1 MYGSS
6 VMLVIVVAYCLVQLV
21 IFNIDVCIHEVTYNI
36 NVINSVAILTIIIVT
51 IMLCLCYWQTII
63 SANILTDFKYI
74 YMSLIIF
81 HNRNMT
87 YLYIIVLPERYYG
100 VLSIAESSS

>member
-1 MYGSS
+1 
-6 VMLVIVVAYCLVQLV
+6 MLVIVVAYCLVQLV